1 MVLHVHVDKQRTL
14 EVVTIIVS
22 GTQLL
27 CTGAIHVGVEDV
39 VARQKNLGGRY

>member
-1 MVLHVHVDKQRTL
+1 MVLDVDVDKQRTL

-27 CTGAIHVGVEDV
+27 CTGAIHVGVEDM
-39 VARQKNLGGRY
+39 VARQKNLGGRV